1 MAGLAVEVDYSV
13 EGDLLWLGNGVP
25 NTDSAQNVT
34 FDPDFDAF
42 FSVDGEC
49 VGIYL
54 FDAARILMPQLARDL
69 PMVKFQV
76 NDLTGV
82 YFREGDALTIGNGKS
97 TAKSEEVAEGLA
109 AHYDEA
115 GKVAG
120 FTIVRARNLL
130 LPILKKWP
138 ASTSVCP
145 SSS

>member
-1 MAGLAVEVDYSV
+1 MAGLAVEVDYSA

-34 FDPDFDAF
+34 FAPDFDAF
-42 FSVDGEC
+42 FSVKGEC

-54 FDAARILMPQLARDL
+54 FDAARILVPQLTRDS
-69 PMVKFQV
+69 PTVKFQV

-82 YFREGDALTIGNGKS
+82 YSRKDDALTIGNGKS
-97 TAKSEEVAEGLA
+97 TARIEEVADGLA

-115 GKVAG
+115 GKVVG
-120 FTIVRARNLL
+120 FTIDRARNLL

-138 ASTSVCP
+138 ASTSV
-145 SSS
+145 